1 MIYRYTKHLPKKVIS
16 TSFTV
21 HVNSVDFAQ
30 VQFQELSGVIID
42 TQLIFNEHI
51 AVLKKNKALFTFRST
66 NVTL

>member
-51 AVLKKNKALFTFRST
+51 AVLKK
-66 NVTL
+66 